1 MDELIDETL
10 APVPVPA
17 PGADLSEAI
26 ARSVAR
32 DPLDRVRC
40 VRLFDDCYRC
50 NWWAPSNGG
59 DARVPMADWAVS
71 AMHRVRKSRFL
82 RVTSQAGELMIK
94 DAAGE

>member
-10 APVPVPA
+10 APPPVPA

-26 ARSVAR
+26 ARTVVR

-50 NWWAPSNGG
+50 NWWAPANGP
-59 DARVPMADWAVS
+59 DARFPMADWALS

-82 RVTSQAGELMIK
+82 RATSRGGELVIE